1 MVSEQLQVRELAAP
15 KECSPHW
22 RAWPRAWLT
31 RSNIVCCRSVGA
43 HASDAGDASL
53 AEEAGAC
60 VIQSVVIHAIEQE
73 DGGWYSLE
81 KSERSVKNLNQE
93 SHPLW
98 VKAIHLDASCNGS
111 VRVELSGQR
120 TTSDSGALLLREA
133 LNNSGVIEALE
144 NNLVDS
150 AIRYASATHWPVSCV
165 PWCCSARWAGSI
177 SAIPTRCAVIRFG
190 SWPAATRV
198 G

>member
-1 MVSEQLQVRELAAP
+1 MRHAHIGKGIVHEVAAVVSEQLQVRELAAP

-98 VKAIHLDASCNGS
+98 VKAYPPGRPRATALS
-111 VRVELSGQR
+111 VS
-120 TTSDSGALLLREA
+120 S
-133 LNNSGVIEALE
+133 
-144 NNLVDS
+144 
-150 AIRYASATHWPVSCV
+150 
-165 PWCCSARWAGSI
+165 
-177 SAIPTRCAVIRFG
+177 
-190 SWPAATRV
+190 
-198 G
+198 